1 MQKNL
6 NTLLVDANYLFKRSL
21 FGAKHVYA
29 RSKPIGGLYS
39 FMTTVRKLISEHN
52 INKVVLCWDG
62 ENSGKLR
69 YYIYEGY
76 KANRE
81 SKSWYNK
88 ISLTEKQINRE
99 EKDMGELYQRIRI
112 KQYAEELFI
121 RQIEVDEIEADD
133 IIAYYCKYKKPE
145 ENVLIFTNDRD
156 YFQLMDYVNVSI
168 YVDNKAI
175 VIDKDIFFMHFDYH
189 YSNALTLKI
198 LCGDT
203 SDNINGI
210 EGLQEKTIL
219 KHFPQLKERHVPV
232 KEIYSEAFKIS
243 RQRKIDKKTP
253 LKVIDKIIEGKDI
266 LVRNKKLMDLK
277 KPMMSKQAIDE
288 IPTLY
293 DPLDSNDRGSK
304 NLISMMN
311 EDGFLDNFNSSFV
324 NYVTPFYSVIMK
336 EKEYYNNHMNSS
348 KYRRNSLLK

>member
-1 MQKNL
+1 MNL

-29 RSKPIGGLYS
+29 KSKPIGGLYS
-39 FMTTVRKLISEHN
+39 FITTVRKLISENN
-52 INKVVLCWDG
+52 INKVILCWDG
-62 ENSGKLR
+62 ENSGKMR

-88 ISLTEKQINRE
+88 ITLTEKEIYRE

-112 KQYAEELFI
+112 KQYAEELFL

-133 IIAYYCKYKKPE
+133 IIAYYCKMKKPE

-156 YFQLMDYVNVSI
+156 YFQLLDYVNVSI
-168 YVDNKAI
+168 YIDNI
-175 VIDKDIFFMHFDYH
+175 STVVDKDIFFMHFDYH
-189 YSNALTLKI
+189 YSNSLTIKI

-210 EGLQEKTIL
+210 EGLQETTLIKY
-219 KHFPQLKERHVPV
+219 FPQIKERYVPV
-232 KEIYSEAFKIS
+232 KEIYSDAFKINKE
-243 RQRKIDKKTP
+243 RETKNKKP
-253 LKVIDKIIEGKDI
+253 LKVIENIINGKDI

-277 KPMMSKQAIDE
+277 EPFMSKKALE
-288 IPTLY
+288 EYETLY
-293 DPLDSNDRGSK
+293 DPLSSENRGSK
-304 NLISMMN
+304 NLLPMMN
-311 EDGFLDNFNSSFV
+311 EDGFLDNFNSNFV

-336 EKEYYNNHMNSS
+336 EKEYFNNNNNFS
-348 KYRRNSLLK
+348 KFRRNSLL

>member
-1 MQKNL
+1 MQVNL

-29 RSKPIGGLYS
+29 KSKPIGGLYS
-39 FMTTVRKLISEHN
+39 FMTTLRKLVNENN
-52 INKVVLCWDG
+52 INKVILCWDG
-62 ENSGKLR
+62 ENSGKMR

-88 ISLTEKQINRE
+88 ISLTDKQIYKE

-156 YFQLMDYVNVSI
+156 YFQLMDYVNVSV
-168 YVDNKAI
+168 YVDNKST
-175 VIDKDIFFMHFDYH
+175 VIDKDIFFMYFNYH
-189 YSNALTLKI
+189 YSNSLTLKI
-198 LCGDT
+198 LCGDS

-210 EGLQEKTIL
+210 AGLQETTLL
-219 KHFPQLKERHVPV
+219 KYFPQLKERHVPP
-232 KEIYSEAFKIS
+232 KEIYAEAFKIS
-243 RQRKIDKKTP
+243 KQRIADKKKP
-253 LKVIDKIIEGKDI
+253 LKAIENIIEGKDI

-277 KPMMSKQAIDE
+277 TPMMSKEAIDE
-288 IPTLY
+288 YDTLY
-293 DPLDSNDRGSK
+293 DPLSSENRGSK
-304 NLISMMN
+304 NLLPMMN
-311 EDGFLDNFNSSFV
+311 EDGFLDNFNSNFV

-336 EKEYYNNHMNSS
+336 EKEHYDNYTNSS
-348 KYRRNSLLK
+348 KLRRKSLL

>member
-1 MQKNL
+1 MNL

-29 RSKPIGGLYS
+29 KSKPIGGLYS
-39 FMTTVRKLISEHN
+39 FMTTVRKLISENN

-62 ENSGKLR
+62 ENSGKMR
-69 YYIYEGY
+69 YFIYEGY

-88 ISLTEKQINRE
+88 ISLTDKEIYKE

-112 KQYAEELFI
+112 KQYAEELYL

-133 IIAYYCKYKKPE
+133 IIAYYCKMKKPE

-168 YVDNKAI
+168 YIDNKST
-175 VIDKDIFFMHFDYH
+175 VVDKDIFFMHFDYH
-189 YSNALTLKI
+189 YSNSLTIKI

-210 EGLQEKTIL
+210 EGLQETTLL
-219 KHFPQLKERHVPV
+219 KYFPQIKERYVPV
-232 KEIYSEAFKIS
+232 REIYSDAIKIKK
-243 RQRKIDKKTP
+243 QREQEKKKP
-253 LKVIDKIIEGKDI
+253 LKVIDNIINGKDI
-266 LVRNKKLMDLK
+266 LIRNKKLMDLK
-277 KPMMSKQAIDE
+277 EPFMSKLALE
-288 IPTLY
+288 EYETLY
-293 DPLDSNDRGSK
+293 DPLSSENRGSR
-304 NLISMMN
+304 NLLPMMN

-336 EKEYYNNHMNSS
+336 EQEYYKNYKGLS
-348 KYRRNSLLK
+348 KFRRNSLL

>member
-1 MQKNL
+1 MNL

-29 RSKPIGGLYS
+29 KSKPIGGLYS
-39 FMTTVRKLISEHN
+39 FMTTVRKLIIENN
-52 INKVVLCWDG
+52 INKVILCWDG
-62 ENSGKLR
+62 ENSGKMR

-81 SKSWYNK
+81 TKSWYNK
-88 ISLTEKQINRE
+88 ITLTEKEIYRE

-133 IIAYYCKYKKPE
+133 IIAYYCKMKKPE

-156 YFQLMDYVNVSI
+156 YFQLLDYVNVSI
-168 YVDNKAI
+168 YIDNKST
-175 VIDKDIFFMHFDYH
+175 VVDKDIFFMHFDYH
-189 YSNALTLKI
+189 YSNSLTIKI

-210 EGLQEKTIL
+210 EGLQETTLMKY
-219 KHFPQLKERHVPV
+219 FPQIKERYVPV
-232 KEIYSEAFKIS
+232 KEIYADAFKIS
-243 RQRKIDKKTP
+243 KEREKENKKP
-253 LKVIDKIIEGKDI
+253 LKVIENIINGKDI
-266 LVRNKKLMDLK
+266 LVRNKKIMDLK
-277 KPMMSKQAIDE
+277 EPFMSKEALE
-288 IPTLY
+288 EYETLY
-293 DPLDSNDRGSK
+293 DPLSSENRGSK
-304 NLISMMN
+304 NLLPMMN

-336 EKEYYNNHMNSS
+336 EKEYFDNYKNIS
-348 KYRRNSLLK
+348 KFRRNSLL

>member
-6 NTLLVDANYLFKRSL
+6 NTLLVDANYLLKRSM

-29 RSKPIGGLYS
+29 KGSHIGGIYS
-39 FMTTVRKLISEHN
+39 FLTTIRKLITENN

-62 ENSGKLR
+62 ENSGKMR

-88 ISLTEKQINRE
+88 ITLTEKQIARE
-99 EKDMGELYQRIRI
+99 EKDKSELYQRVRI
-112 KQYAEELFI
+112 QQYAEELFL

-133 IIAYYCKYKKPE
+133 IIAYYCKYKEPE

-156 YFQLMDYVNVSI
+156 YFQLMDYINVSI
-168 YVDNKAI
+168 YVDNLSR
-175 VIDKDIFFMHFDYH
+175 VIDKDIFFMFFQYH
-189 YSNALTLKI
+189 YSNSLTLKI
-198 LCGDT
+198 LCGDS

-210 EGLQEKTIL
+210 EGLQEKTLL
-219 KHFPQLKERHVPV
+219 KYFPQLKERHVPAT
-232 KEIYSEAFKIS
+232 EIYAEAFKI
-243 RQRKIDKKTP
+243 KKERTENKKKP
-253 LKVIDKIIEGKDI
+253 LKVIENIVNGKDI

-277 KPMMSKQAIDE
+277 KPMMSQQAIE
-288 IPTLY
+288 EYETLY
-293 DPLDSNDRGSK
+293 YPLSSEDRGSK
-304 NLISMMN
+304 NLLPMMN
-311 EDGFLDNFNSSFV
+311 EDGFLDIFQSTFV

-336 EKEYYNNHMNSS
+336 EKEYYDNYNKTN
-348 KYRRNSLLK
+348 KKRRNSLL

>member
-1 MQKNL
+1 MNL

-29 RSKPIGGLYS
+29 KSKPIGGLYS
-39 FMTTVRKLISEHN
+39 FMTTLRKLISENN
-52 INKVVLCWDG
+52 INKVILCWDG
-62 ENSGKLR
+62 ENSGKMR
-69 YYIYEGY
+69 YFIYEGY

-88 ISLTEKQINRE
+88 ISLTDKEIYKE

-112 KQYAEELFI
+112 KQYAEELYL

-133 IIAYYCKYKKPE
+133 IIAYYCKMKKPE

-168 YVDNKAI
+168 YVDNKAT
-175 VIDKDIFFMHFDYH
+175 VVDKDIFFMYFDYH
-189 YSNALTLKI
+189 YSNSLTMKI

-210 EGLQEKTIL
+210 EGLQETTLL
-219 KHFPQLKERHVPV
+219 KYFPQIKERYVPV
-232 KEIYSEAFKIS
+232 REIYSDAIKIKK
-243 RQRKIDKKTP
+243 QREEEKKKP
-253 LKVIDKIIEGKDI
+253 LKVIDNIINGKNI
-266 LVRNKKLMDLK
+266 LIRNKKLMDLK
-277 KPMMSKQAIDE
+277 EPFMSKLALE
-288 IPTLY
+288 EYETLY
-293 DPLDSNDRGSK
+293 DPLSSENRGSR
-304 NLISMMN
+304 NLLPMMN
-311 EDGFLDNFNSSFV
+311 EDGFLDNFNSTFV

-336 EKEYYNNHMNSS
+336 EQEYYKNYKGFS
-348 KYRRNSLLK
+348 KFRRNSLL